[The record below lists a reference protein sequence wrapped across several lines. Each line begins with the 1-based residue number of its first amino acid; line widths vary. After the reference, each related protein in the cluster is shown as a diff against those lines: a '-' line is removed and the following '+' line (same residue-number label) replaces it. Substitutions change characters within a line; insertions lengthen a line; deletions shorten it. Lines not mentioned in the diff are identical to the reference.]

1 MTSCYACG
9 FTAAKE
15 MRQQTEQT
23 TEIFMKKK
31 GKKKKRN
38 EVRSE
43 RNESFLFCCILRVV
57 NCQAFLT
64 MHESSTIQVAFYL
77 WNYSTFI
84 HELIIIINLFLDDFQ
99 AVLDLVI

>member
-1 MTSCYACG
+1 
-9 FTAAKE
+9 
-15 MRQQTEQT
+15 
-23 TEIFMKKK
+23 
-31 GKKKKRN
+31 
-38 EVRSE
+38 
-43 RNESFLFCCILRVV
+43 
-57 NCQAFLT
+57 